1 MIFHKFFLTFIRQ
14 AIIDP
19 NYDAMHYICEISI
32 DKPRDEVIKQFDNPD
47 NMKYWQKG
55 LKSFE
60 HLSGE
65 AGKNGAESLL
75 RYKMGKRELEMIE
88 TITFNGFPE
97 EFHSNY
103 QTKGVT
109 NFQKNYF
116 KEEGTKTKWIS
127 ENEFRFSGFMKLMS
141 FFMGKPAFRKQ
152 TMSYMEDF
160 KSFAEGNPKYGQD

>member
-1 MIFHKFFLTFIRQ
+1 
-14 AIIDP
+14 
-19 NYDAMHYICEISI
+19 MHYTCEIRI
-32 DKPRDEVIKQFDNPD
+32 DKPRDEVIKLFDNSD

-55 LKSFE
+55 LISFE
-60 HLSGE
+60 HISGE

-75 RYKMGKRELEMIE
+75 SYKMGKRSIEMIE
-88 TITFNGFPE
+88 TITFNGFPD

-103 QTKGVT
+103 QAKGVT

-116 KEEGTKTKWIS
+116 REVGGQTNWTS
-127 ENEFRFSGFMKLMS
+127 ENEFRFSGFMKWMS
-141 FFMGKPAFRKQ
+141 LFMGKAAFKKQ